1 MTAVWQNL
9 PTRTDVCSHTT
20 RTVLSPKIAER
31 WFVDKLPPEHRKK
44 PRPLD
49 ITSRAEQVRFLST
62 YSASSSWDIY
72 SRRCSV
78 VSKPHATTTIAYE
91 YDIYPEF
98 LTSFSHRDGWIQA
111 IRNKLQSDKVSFAD
125 TIGEWRETVGLF
137 GSAVRTLSR
146 AVGAARRVLK
156 GRGARRTLKR
166 WFRQQFGRNP
176 NTPVEL
182 VDAVSLDLAIK
193 FGIKPTLNQI
203 WDTLEALGRVSARK
217 RRLQV
222 STVSEARQTQSDFR
236 GVLQFKSTRKS
247 RCVIWVTYDLE
258 SSNFTAGNLAEA
270 LWAGTTMSFVIDW
283 FIDVGGYLSSF
294 NAMNGVSSFVGFVS
308 HKEKVEGTDT
318 RKYFTDTTS
327 ALVKAG
333 TIKWERKK
341 RIKLTS
347 LPFADPPTFKLPS
360 SDLFGRL
367 TTLMEILYTMRANR
381 R

>member
-1 MTAVWQNL
+1 MGG
-9 PTRTDVCSHTT
+9 
-20 RTVLSPKIAER
+20 
-31 WFVDKLPPEHRKK
+31 
-44 PRPLD
+44 
-49 ITSRAEQVRFLST
+49 
-62 YSASSSWDIY
+62 
-72 SRRCSV
+72 CSV
-78 VSKPHATTTIAYE
+78 SAKPHAITTTAHE
-91 YDIYPEF
+91 YVTHPEAVF
-98 LTSFSHRDGWIQA
+98 NFPYRDGWIQA

-146 AVGAARRVLK
+146 ASDAARRILK

-193 FGIKPTLNQI
+193 FGIKPTINQI
-203 WDTLEALGRVSARK
+203 WDALAALGRVSARK

-222 STVSEARQTQSDFR
+222 STVSDARSQTPGNQ
-236 GVLQFKSTRKS
+236 GVLQLKGIRKS

-258 SSNFTAGNLAEA
+258 SSNFTSGNLAEA

-318 RKYFTDTTS
+318 RKYFAGANS

-333 TIKWERKK
+333 TIRFERKT

-347 LPFADPPTFKLPS
+347 LPFADPPTFELPS
-360 SDLFGRL
+360 SDLFERL
-367 TTLMEILYTMRANR
+367 TTLMEILYTMRASR